1 MRMFG
6 GALVLSAAMVLAGSA
21 WSSARADAACVLNAR
36 ANFRSC
42 VSQCKSDFV
51 AARLT
56 CRNVQP
62 ACGEAC
68 LAGRQ
73 ACLDN
78 VEAILK
84 TGQLPGGGTLA
95 NCSSGT
101 DQCKAIFD
109 AAKQACGAPCQP
121 SDAQCTGC
129 VDNAQVVAFEC
140 RDTCRESWRT
150 NPIVVSMLQS
160 CQSSFKACIQ
170 KCPPANAATTT
181 TTP

>member
-1 MRMFG
+1 VFAL
-6 GALVLSAAMVLAGSA
+6 GAATVLAA
-21 WSSARADAACVLNAR
+21 APSSPAHADAVCVHNAK
-36 ANFRSC
+36 ATFRSC

-51 AARLT
+51 DQRLT

-78 VEAILK
+78 VNSILQ
-84 TGQLPGGGTLA
+84 TGQLPDSSTLA
-95 NCSSGT
+95 NCSGGT
-101 DQCKAIFD
+101 DQCKATFQ
-109 AAKQACGAPCQP
+109 AARQACGAPCQP
-121 SDAQCTGC
+121 SDAACTGC
-129 VDNAQVVAFEC
+129 VDNAQVTNFEC

-150 NPIVVSMLQS
+150 NPTVIAMLQS

-170 KCPPANAATTT
+170 KCPPANAPTTT
-181 TTP
+181 TVP